1 MQPTDPNKFTE
12 KAWSAIART
21 PDIAKQTQHQHIESE
36 HLLLALLE
44 QEGLATSIF
53 DKLSIKSEQLQ
64 ERTEAF
70 INSQPKVSGS
80 GSSVYIGKSLDTLL
94 DRADNFRQSYG
105 DDFISIEHLILAYA
119 KMIALAKNYSRN
131 LPWMKPNSNR
141 PFKRFEATKK

>member
-21 PDIAKQTQHQHIESE
+21 PDIAKQAQHQHIESE

-80 GSSVYIGKSLDTLL
+80 GSSVYIGKSLDTCSIGLI
-94 DRADNFRQSYG
+94 
-105 DDFISIEHLILAYA
+105 ISEKA
-119 KMIALAKNYSRN
+119 M
-131 LPWMKPNSNR
+131 
-141 PFKRFEATKK
+141 ATISFPLSI